1 MVSRFAQWTLDV
13 RDVELMAE
21 FWSGALGYDVEKGD
35 DGSAKL
41 YPPPGADPTSVTLW
55 LQGTGETKVG
65 KNRYHP
71 DLVTARDVESEVARL
86 EALGARR
93 INVGQTGEEP
103 FVVLADPEDNEF
115 CVLRVEPRRALR
127 R

>member
-13 RDVELMAE
+13 RDVEVMIG
-21 FWSGALGYDVEKGD
+21 FWSRALGFDVRRGD

-41 YPPPGADPTSVTLW
+41 YPPACAPADVPTLW
-55 LQGTGETKVG
+55 LQRTDTPKND

-71 DLVTARDVESEVARL
+71 DLRPADGGVDAEVRRL
-86 EALGARR
+86 IDLGARHVD
-93 INVGQTGEEP
+93 VGQNGDEQ

-115 CVLRVEPRRALR
+115 CVLRREPRTG
-127 R
+127 

>member
-13 RDVELMAE
+13 RDVGVMAE
-21 FWSGALGYDVEKGD
+21 FWSQALGYEVVNRGD

-41 YPPPGADPTSVTLW
+41 FPPSEAEPTIW
-55 LQGTGETKVG
+55 LQNSGGAKVG
-65 KNRYHP
+65 KNRFHP
-71 DLVTARDVESEVARL
+71 DLVTDDVDAEVRRL

-93 INVGQTGEEP
+93 VDVGQTGSEP

-115 CVLRVEPRRALR
+115 CVLRRSPRG
-127 R
+127 